1 MLAVDYQLIFG
12 STSLLQW
19 LLLEAG
25 LLLVTKIWLS
35 QLWELLSVLLLASGL
50 GVTLVNCS
58 HSTLAKPECFCEL
71 VLRTGVGK

>member
-1 MLAVDYQLIFG
+1 MKFPKCAWCRLPIDFG

-25 LLLVTKIWLS
+25 LLLTTKIVLS

-50 GVTLVNCS
+50 GVTLVDFAL
-58 HSTLAKPECFCEL
+58 TLP
-71 VLRTGVGK
+71 

>member
-1 MLAVDYQLIFG
+1 MLDVDCQWIVC

-25 LLLVTKIWLS
+25 LLLTTKIVLS

-58 HSTLAKPECFCEL
+58 HSTLC
-71 VLRTGVGK
+71 